1 MGFVQI
7 IEFRTSQPDEL
18 KALGDQWLAATE
30 GKRTM
35 QRELVCA
42 DRDDPGH
49 YVEIVEFESYEAAMR
64 NSELPETT
72 EIAGKMAALCDG
84 PMRFLNLDVVA
95 SH

>member
-7 IEFRTSQPDEL
+7 IEFRTSQPEEL
-18 KALGDQWLAATE
+18 QALGDKWLAATE

-35 QRELVCA
+35 VRELICA

-49 YVEIVEFESYEAAMR
+49 YVEVVEFDSYESAMK
-64 NSELPETT
+64 NSELPETQQ
-72 EIAGKMAALCDG
+72 IAEEMTKLCDG